1 MCCFDLVAY
10 LRFFVSI
17 FVLFFAHLVQAKTL
31 KVLATIEPLSLI
43 AQELL
48 GTDVEVDSILAA
60 GVSPHQYALKPSDAL
75 AINQA
80 DIILWVGPGLE
91 TFMQKSLAQAKA
103 VVIQLDESVGLNWP
117 ADKHQHGQDWSRDF
131 HIWLDPRN
139 AEVIAKQVFQALP
152 KSLIPENGD
161 QRLVQFLQQLN
172 HFQQRWQKQLEPYKE
187 RPLMVYHNGYQHL
200 AAGLGINIQAWV
212 SRGDGHSLS
221 IKKRWQL
228 ERQMAS
234 MKPPCLLAEP
244 YGEQRQA
251 KRFADNAKL
260 PLIFL
265 DPLAGSQPYDLYSQ
279 WMDSQVSQVLVCYQ
293 VGVGL

>member
-1 MCCFDLVAY
+1 MVY
-10 LRFFVSI
+10 LRFFISI
-17 FVLFFAHLVQAKTL
+17 LVLFLPLLAQAKTI

-48 GTDVEVDSILAA
+48 GPQVDVDSILAA
-60 GVSPHQYALKPSDAL
+60 GASPHQYALKPSDAL

-91 TFMQKSLAQAKA
+91 TFMQKPLARSNA
-103 VVIQLDESVGLNWP
+103 VVIQLDGAAGLNWP
-117 ADKHQHGQDWSRDF
+117 VDKHQHGQHWDRDF

-139 AEVIAKQVFQALP
+139 VEVIAKQVIQALP
-152 KSLIPENGD
+152 KSLLPGDGD
-161 QRLVQFLQQLN
+161 QRLAQFLQRLD
-172 HFQQRWQKQLEPYKE
+172 HFQQQWQQQLQSYKDQ
-187 RPLMVYHNGYQHL
+187 PLMVYHNGYQHF

-234 MKPPCLLAEP
+234 MQPPCLLGEP

-260 PLIFL
+260 PLILL
-265 DPLAGSQPYDLYSQ
+265 DPLAASQPYDLYSQ
-279 WMDSQVSQVLVCYQ
+279 WMGLQVSQLVACYQ
-293 VGVGL
+293 AGAGR